1 MELSRRSVLR
11 TIGAATA
18 TASVPGV
25 AAGLSDPPEMAGDDF
40 EEREWGYVRSDFEPP
55 EESLPSA
62 LMMDGYKGAS
72 SGESP
77 TSLETGIPPTHYV
90 RMRDGELIAVSV
102 LDDHPLA
109 PEGAALVWASAR
121 GTGCSG
127 GTFDLFDRTRAF
139 DGYELVEWVAEREW
153 AIDRVGLFGASY
165 SAILSIH
172 IASTQP
178 PSLAALSFSACIGD
192 LYRGAVMPGGVPNP
206 VFPALW
212 TQAYRRAPDLAGTYH
227 GVSNE
232 DELCAQNVATREPA
246 NPTDNPL
253 LWYTRRTD
261 GNTWRT
267 RSAITYADRI
277 EVPTYISHAWQD
289 EQTGP
294 RGGPEVF
301 QVIDPDPASP
311 PGTPGAEAGR
321 SPRHETPKLLRTTN
335 GKHGSAHSLA
345 LRDAGRWFRYWLLG
359 EETGIMEEA
368 RVRHHFGTTDSGT
381 DPTVNETGHL
391 DLEEYY
397 DVDAK
402 RFYLGEG
409 GYADTEPPESGTGS
423 YLAAVS
429 RDNWEDIDGSLNGQ
443 LQTVGRPNGP
453 DVLIYRTP
461 AFETPHVIA
470 GPITATL
477 FVQTTAPETDF
488 FVQICDESEAGVVP
502 LQRGLLRA
510 SFRTL
515 NEYRTVY
522 TDDGDV
528 LRPYRP
534 HESTDPVVPGET
546 NRYDVEVFPVAHIL
560 RPGHKLQIRV
570 SAPPV
575 TDGLWGYEPSRTPSL
590 NTLEYGEDGSRL
602 VVPIEKWPEDQPLPE
617 PRDPEKAAGYRV
629 LEE

>member
-1 MELSRRSVLR
+1 MDLSRRNVLR
-11 TIGAATA
+11 TVGAGTA
-18 TASVPGV
+18 AVTVPGV
-25 AAGLSDPPEMAGDDF
+25 AAGLPEDEVAGEDF
-40 EEREWGYVRSDFEPP
+40 EEREWGYVRRDFESP
-55 EESLPSA
+55 EGSFPSA

-77 TSLETGIPPTHYV
+77 TSLSTGIPPTHYV
-90 RMRDGELIAVSV
+90 RMRDDELLAVSV

-109 PEGAALVWASAR
+109 PEGSVLVWASAR

-127 GTFDLFDRTRAF
+127 GTFDLFDRTRAL

-153 AIDRVGLFGASY
+153 AVDRVGVFGASY
-165 SAILSIH
+165 SAILAIH

-178 PSLAALSFSACIGD
+178 PSLAALAFSACIGD

-206 VFPALW
+206 VFPAVW

-261 GNTWRT
+261 DNTWRN
-267 RSAITYADRI
+267 RSAITWADRI
-277 EVPTYISHAWQD
+277 EVPTYISQAWQD

-311 PGTPGAEAGR
+311 PGSPGTGAGR
-321 SPRHETPKLLRTTN
+321 PHRHETPKLLRTTN
-335 GKHGSAHSLA
+335 GRHSSSHALA
-345 LRDAGRWFRYWLLG
+345 LRDVGRWLRYWLLG
-359 EETGIMEEA
+359 EETGIMDEG
-368 RVRHHFGTTDSGT
+368 RVRHHFGTNSGT
-381 DPTVNETGHL
+381 GATVNETGHL
-391 DLEEYY
+391 DLDEYY
-397 DVDAK
+397 GVDAK
-402 RFYLGEG
+402 RFYLGED
-409 GYADTEPPESGTGS
+409 GYADTTPPEPGTET
-423 YLAAVS
+423 YLAGVS
-429 RDNWEDIDGSLNGQ
+429 RDNWEDYSGSLNGQ
-443 LQTVGRPNGP
+443 LQLVGRPDGP
-453 DVLIYRTP
+453 DVLVYRTP

-477 FVQTTAPETDF
+477 FVETTASETDL

-510 SFRTL
+510 SFSTL
-515 NEYRTVY
+515 DEDRTVY

-534 HESTDPVVPGET
+534 HESMDPVVPGET

-590 NTLEYGEDGSRL
+590 NTLAYGNGCSRL
-602 VVPIEKWPEDQPLPE
+602 VVPIEAWPDDQPLPE
-617 PRDPEKAAGYRV
+617 PRDPEEATGYRV
-629 LEE
+629 LEA